1 MVRTI
6 KEGDGQ
12 MNIDHLEEVSQY
24 NELGWVSILAK
35 AILLDKVSIK
45 DGKITVRAFT
55 EDEI

>member
-1 MVRTI
+1 MGGFT

-12 MNIDHLEEVSQY
+12 MNIDDLEEVSQY

-35 AILLDKVSIK
+35 AILLNKVSIK
-45 DGKITVRAFT
+45 NGNIMVEEFT